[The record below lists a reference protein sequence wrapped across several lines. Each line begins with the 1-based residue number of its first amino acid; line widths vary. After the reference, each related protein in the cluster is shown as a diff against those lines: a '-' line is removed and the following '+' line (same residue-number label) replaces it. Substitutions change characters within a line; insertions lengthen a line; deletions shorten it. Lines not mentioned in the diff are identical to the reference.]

1 MVGLIVLVKRKR
13 PRERRE
19 RIGYVP
25 LMTLDKALIEIER
38 VAGSGSVL
46 RDPDVRAAYSH
57 DESEAEPRL
66 ADAIV
71 RVDRGAPL
79 AEIMKIAT
87 KYGVPITPRGA
98 GTGRVGGAV
107 PIEGGIV
114 LATERLNSIVEI
126 DRREGVAIVEPGVVL
141 GDLHAAV
148 EAEGLFYP
156 PDPNSLESCT
166 LGGNLACNAGGPR
179 AFKYG
184 VTRNY
189 ALSLEAITGAGD
201 RISVGKPTVKGVTG
215 YDLAGLIIGSEGTLA
230 LIERARLR
238 LIPRPEA
245 VRTLLVFLPDDQS
258 VGVAIAATLARG
270 VTPRCLELVDSIALG
285 LMKRDAGI
293 AIPEGAQAMLLVE
306 LDGEEAS
313 PDRELER
320 VADAFYEAGA
330 VEILIAQ
337 SSSERER
344 LWAARRELS
353 RTLRGLARFK
363 LSEDIVV
370 PRRRIFDL
378 LRRCRELADEFEIVM
393 PTYGHAGDG
402 NLHVN
407 FLWDDP
413 EARPRVDRAIEGLFR
428 ATLEMG
434 GTLSGEHGIG
444 VLKAPYLPLE
454 QSSAL
459 IALQRQIKSV
469 FDPAGIL
476 NPGKIFPAGGRG
488 HLEC

>member
-1 MVGLIVLVKRKR
+1 
-13 PRERRE
+13 
-19 RIGYVP
+19 
-25 LMTLDKALIEIER
+25 MTLERALIEIER
-38 VAGSGSVL
+38 IAGSGAVL
-46 RDPDVRAAYSH
+46 RDPDLRAAYSH
-57 DESEAEPRL
+57 DEREAEPRL

-71 RVDRGAPL
+71 RIERLEGL
-79 AEIMKIAT
+79 AEIVKIAADH
-87 KYGVPITPRGA
+87 GVPITPRGA

-107 PIEGGIV
+107 PVSGGIV
-114 LATERLNSIVEI
+114 LAMERINSIVEI
-126 DRREGVAIVEPGVVL
+126 DRAEGVAIVEPGVVL

-156 PDPNSLESCT
+156 PDPNSLSSCT
-166 LGGNLACNAGGPR
+166 IGGNIACNAGGPR

-189 ALSLEAITGAGD
+189 ILSLDAITGAGE
-201 RISVGKPTVKGVTG
+201 RLSVGKPTVKGVTG
-215 YDLAGLIIGSEGTLA
+215 YDLAGLIVGSEGTLG

-245 VRTLLVFLPDDQS
+245 VRTLLVFLPDDKS
-258 VGVAIAATLARG
+258 VGEAISATLARG
-270 VTPRCLELVDSIALG
+270 VTPRCLELIDSVALG
-285 LMKRDAGI
+285 LMKRDAGV
-293 AIPEGAQAMLLVE
+293 AIPEGAEAMLLVE
-306 LDGEEAS
+306 LDGEEAAL
-313 PDRELER
+313 DRELER
-320 VADAFYEAGA
+320 VAEAFYGAGA
-330 VEILIAQ
+330 IEILSAQ
-337 SSSERER
+337 SNTERER

-378 LRRCRELADEFEIVM
+378 LRRCREISEAHEIVM

-413 EARPRVDRAIEGLFR
+413 ELRPRVDRAIEALFR
-428 ATLEMG
+428 ATIEMG

-454 QSSAL
+454 QSPGL
-459 IALQRQIKSV
+459 IDLQRRIKAL
-469 FDPAGIL
+469 FDPAGVL
-476 NPGKIFPAGGRG
+476 NPGKIFPAERRG
-488 HLEC
+488 HGEC